1 MNGEVGNEKQT
12 DDVDGKNVD
21 TVENIDTVE
30 NVDTVENIDTFEEI
44 DTVGDADN
52 VGDMSVELNVEEL
65 VADVESSGSDDAL
78 REIGIKKRLD
88 EMDDQLNKDD
98 EFGSTYNFDVDE
110 DLPT

>member
-1 MNGEVGNEKQT
+1 MNGEIGSEHKA
-12 DDVDGKNVD
+12 DEVDGENVD

-30 NVDTVENIDTFEEI
+30 KIDTFEEI

-65 VADVESSGSDDAL
+65 VADVEASSGDDESQKAA
-78 REIGIKKRLD
+78 IKKRLD
-88 EMDDQLNKDD
+88 DMDDQLDKDD
-98 EFGSTYNFDVDE
+98 EFGSTYNFDVDK